1 MKVALDTNLL
11 VYAEGLNG
19 AEKRKAILDVL
30 DRIVP
35 DDRIIP
41 VHVLG
46 ELFRVLTRKAKLPAG
61 DARAI
66 VLKWRGT
73 AEIVETSE
81 VSMLRAIDLVV
92 DHRLPIWDC
101 AILVAA
107 AARGCNLLLT
117 QDMRHGFVW
126 SGVTV
131 ADPFRTPMHPLLADA
146 LRR

>member
-1 MKVALDTNLL
+1 MKVALDTNVL

-19 AEKRKAILDVL
+19 ADKRKTVL
-30 DRIVP
+30 DIV
-35 DDRIIP
+35 DRIAPDNRVIS

-61 DARAI
+61 DARAV
-66 VLKWRGT
+66 VLKWRNT
-73 AEIVETSE
+73 AEVVETNE
-81 VSMLRAIDLVV
+81 ASMLRAIDLVV
-92 DHRLPIWDC
+92 DHRLPIWDS

-117 QDMRHGFVW
+117 EDMQHGFVW

-131 ADPFRTPMHPLLADA
+131 VDPFRTPMHPLLADA

>member
-19 AEKRKAILDVL
+19 ADKRKAILDVL
-30 DRIVP
+30 DRIAPENRV
-35 DDRIIP
+35 IS

-46 ELFRVLTRKAKLPAG
+46 ELFRVLTRKAKLPAS

-66 VLKWRGT
+66 VLKWRET

-81 VSMLRAIDLVV
+81 DSMLRAIDLVV
-92 DHRLPIWDC
+92 DHRLPIWEA

-107 AARGCNLLLT
+107 AVRRCNLLLT
-117 QDMRHGFVW
+117 EGVEHGFVW

-131 ADPFRTPMHPLLADA
+131 VDPFRTPMHPLLADA

>member
-1 MKVALDTNLL
+1 MKVALDTNVL

-19 AEKRKAILDVL
+19 ADKRKTILDIL
-30 DRIVP
+30 DGVAP
-35 DDRIIP
+35 DNRVIS

-46 ELFRVLTRKAKLPAG
+46 ELFRVLTRKARLPAS
-61 DARAI
+61 DARAV

-73 AEIVETSE
+73 AEIVEASE
-81 VSMLRAIDLVV
+81 ASMLRAIDLVV
-92 DHRLPIWDC
+92 DHRLPIRDS

-107 AARGCNLLLT
+107 AVRRCNLLLT
-117 QDMRHGFVW
+117 EGIEDGFVW

-131 ADPFRTPMHPLLADA
+131 VDPFRTPMHPLLADA